1 MYSALSL
8 AHSHRGIWHIRNY
21 AFIII
26 IVIIIRNLIKSELI
40 YELSNQDYNQDVFV
54 SATL

>member
-21 AFIII
+21 AFI